1 MENFE
6 NTPQMP
12 PAATELI
19 NRMDGLE
26 FLSTDDIEEIA
37 EMIALLRDL
46 QKDEA
51 NHLDTDP
58 GIRIAL
64 TRLLDI
70 QETKQ
75 QRKVA

>member
-12 PAATELI
+12 PATTELI
-19 NRMDGLE
+19 NRMNELE
-26 FLSTDDIEEIA
+26 ILSQEDLEEIT
-37 EMIALLRDL
+37 EMITLLREL
-46 QKDEA
+46 QEDKA
-51 NHLDTDP
+51 NHLDTDS

-70 QETKQ
+70 IETKQ
-75 QRKVA
+75 PRKAA